1 MKIDIEVDDNDY
13 MLSIFE
19 AITVQNLQWDLTHW
33 QLEKYVH
40 PNDEK
45 NHKKRIK
52 AAKVLLKYYKG
63 EE

>member
-1 MKIDIEVDDNDY
+1 MKIDIELDGNDY

-19 AITVQNLQWDLTHW
+19 AITVQNLEWDLTQW
-33 QLEKYVH
+33 KLATYVH

-45 NHKKRIK
+45 NHNKRIK